1 MRKGEKGQATL
12 LVILSMA
19 IFLLGAVGLA
29 LDGAQLYAH
38 REMAQAAA
46 DAAAEAGIFTIFS
59 GTYTVPTGGAQH
71 TCAAADITSPASSVF
86 SAPCGY
92 ANANGFMTA
101 NDTVVVS
108 FPSSPYN
115 GVTGSSN
122 PKYPYPFEQVTITRT
137 VSTSFMK
144 FFGTSSSSITAI
156 GGAGIVQT
164 SSPVPILV
172 LDTTGSPSFQVKGT
186 PAIQIC
192 GGPKR
197 SIQVNSNAAG
207 AVQVKGSA
215 TVDLS
220 KAGPADS
227 GTCTTGTGGD
237 FGVFGSTST
246 TPAWL
251 TPFGS
256 TEHYTQPA
264 APINDPLSGVS
275 PPSKPANGTV
285 TTSGTGT
292 TAGTGDC
299 PLTASKGCTIYN
311 PGYYSAGVGI
321 KNTTAVMQPG
331 IYYVDGSAGF
341 STDANSDVVM
351 CSTTCVADTSGCCSN
366 NGVMVYLSKT
376 AGAVSI
382 GANAGSNM
390 LGSSPTSS
398 YKGILFFVDR
408 AASDQSPNLG
418 GGGSISLSGTIYM
431 PSQTLSLSGNSGST
445 TLIKGEMIVND
456 LTLGGTAGITMQLNP
471 NYLLP
476 IDQVALVK

>member
-1 MRKGEKGQATL
+1 MTNGEKGQATL

-19 IFLLGAVGLA
+19 IFLLGAIGLA

-46 DAAAEAGIFTIFS
+46 DAAAEAGVFSIFAGTFS
-59 GTYTVPTGGAQH
+59 VPAGGAQH
-71 TCAAADITSPASSVF
+71 TCAAADITSPATSVF
-86 SAPCGY
+86 GAPCGY

-108 FPSSPYN
+108 FPASPYN
-115 GVTGSSN
+115 GVTGTSN
-122 PKYPYPFEQVTITRT
+122 AKYPYPFEQVTITRT
-137 VSTSFMK
+137 VGTSFMK
-144 FFGTSSSSITAI
+144 FFGTSSSSIKAI

-172 LDTTGSPSFQVKGT
+172 LDPTGSPSFQVKGT
-186 PAIQIC
+186 PNVQIC

-207 AVQVKGSA
+207 ALDVKGSA

-237 FGVFGSTST
+237 FGVFGSSSST
-246 TPAWL
+246 PSWL

-256 TEHYTQPA
+256 TEHYLQPA
-264 APINDPLSGVS
+264 APINDPLASVN
-275 PPSKPANGTV
+275 PPSKPANGTS
-285 TTSGTGT
+285 TNSGAGT
-292 TAGTGDC
+292 TAGSGDC
-299 PLTASKGCTIYN
+299 PVTASKGCTIFN
-311 PGYYSAGVGI
+311 PGYYSKGI
-321 KNTTAVMQPG
+321 QVKNSTAVMQPG
-331 IYYVDGSAGF
+331 IYYLDDSF

-366 NGVMVYLSKT
+366 NGVMIYLSKT
-376 AGAVSI
+376 AGPVNV
-382 GANAGSNM
+382 GANAGSTM

-408 AASDQSPNLG
+408 GASDQNPSLG

-431 PSQTLSLSGNSGST
+431 PSQTLSFSGHAGST

-456 LTLGGTAGITMQLNP
+456 LTLGGNSGITMELSP
-471 NYLLP
+471 TYTLP
-476 IDQVALVK
+476 VDQVALVK